1 MKTIVATFLS
11 IILFYTGNYAQ
22 KHSSSSYPKSK
33 SFYTK
38 HLMDSDA
45 VYFTPENFNIKADG
59 SMDISDV
66 LQQAL
71 YDLKTT
77 HNFGILFLPE
87 GKYLIS
93 KTIYVPQAIR
103 IIGYGTNRPLIVLK
117 KNSPGFQQPD
127 SANKGK
133 AKYMFWFI
141 HSVPKPGEPVRDAG
155 AGTFYSAMGNVDLE
169 IEDGNPYAVALR
181 THYAQH
187 SFIAHVDIHINNGLA
202 GMFDVGNEMEDVR
215 FFGGEYGIYTTKPS
229 PGWQFMMTDT
239 YFEGPARPNPS
250 SPN

>member
-1 MKTIVATFLS
+1 MKAIVVTFLS
-11 IILFYTGNYAQ
+11 MILFFADNYGQ

-38 HLMDSDA
+38 QLMDSDA

-59 SMDISDV
+59 SMDVSDV
-66 LQQAL
+66 LQQSL
-71 YDLKTT
+71 YDMKTT

-93 KTIYVPQAIR
+93 KTIYVPQAHSHYWLWNKSSIDCIKEKFTR
-103 IIGYGTNRPLIVLK
+103 LSTT
-117 KNSPGFQQPD
+117 GFYD
-127 SANKGK
+127 KGK

-155 AGTFYSAMGNVDLE
+155 AGTFYSAMSNIDLE
-169 IEDGNPYAVALR
+169 IDDGNPYAVALR

-187 SFIAHVDIHINNGLA
+187 SFIAHVDIHINNGMA
-202 GMFDVGNEMEDVR
+202 GMFDVGNEMEDVKFLAGSTVSIQQSLR
-215 FFGGEYGIYTTKPS
+215 RVGNS
-229 PGWQFMMTDT
+229 
-239 YFEGPARPNPS
+239 
-250 SPN
+250 

>member
-1 MKTIVATFLS
+1 
-11 IILFYTGNYAQ
+11 
-22 KHSSSSYPKSK
+22 
-33 SFYTK
+33 
-38 HLMDSDA
+38 
-45 VYFTPENFNIKADG
+45 
-59 SMDISDV
+59 
-66 LQQAL
+66 
-71 YDLKTT
+71 
-77 HNFGILFLPE
+77 LPE

-103 IIGYGTNRPLIVLK
+103 IIGYGTNRLLIVLK
-117 KNSPGFQQPD
+117 KNSPGFQQQD
-127 SANKGK
+127 SADKGK

-155 AGTFYSAMGNVDLE
+155 AGTFYSAMSNVDLE

-181 THYAQH
+181 AHYAQH
-187 SFIAHVDIHINNGLA
+187 SFIAHVDIHIKNGLA

-239 YFEGPARPNPS
+239 YFEGQRKAAIRSQEAGLTIVRMQARSLPS
-250 SPN
+250 VIDISPNYIEKLFMEDCQFEDVQQQAILVSLPNNAGNQISLKNIECSNVPVLINYRDS